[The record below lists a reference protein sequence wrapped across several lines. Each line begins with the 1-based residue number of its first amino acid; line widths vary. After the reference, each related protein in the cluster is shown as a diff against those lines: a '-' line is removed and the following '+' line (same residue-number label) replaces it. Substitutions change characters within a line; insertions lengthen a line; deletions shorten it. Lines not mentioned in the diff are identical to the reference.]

1 MNETDPL
8 RSLLR
13 EWEAPEPSQ
22 GLDAR
27 VQDAFGRMHTPSIW
41 NHLWRMRVSVP
52 VPILAAAGFLV
63 VIALMIQFRS
73 NLPSQQISSLPQ
85 LATRIDAPG
94 FKPLPNGKAQIVLV
108 KEFKK

>member
-1 MNETDPL
+1 MNEIDPL

-13 EWEAPEPSQ
+13 EWEAPEPSHA
-22 GLDAR
+22 LDAR
-27 VQDAFGRMHTPSIW
+27 VQVAFRRMHTPSLW

-52 VPILAAAGFLV
+52 VPILAVAVLVV

-73 NLPSQQISSLPQ
+73 NPPSQYMSSPPQ

-94 FKPLPNGKAQIVLV
+94 FQPLPNGNAQIILV